1 MSYQDQSDSNHLSK
15 VIEKAEA
22 GDKIFQSC
30 LGTMYYKGDGVSID
44 YEKAFYW
51 VKKAAA
57 QEHINAMYN
66 LGYMYWSGDGT
77 SQDYEKAFYW
87 FSKAAEQGFYAALN
101 YLGVM
106 YRDGDGVEEN
116 FEEAYIYFAIAAN
129 ALSLAP
135 NSGSPDAQCNLALM
149 YIEGNGVPESQSR
162 AGHWVNRAYKLGSE
176 FAAEMIDE
184 YELWDFIS

>member
-1 MSYQDQSDSNHLSK
+1 MNINQI
-15 VIEKAEA
+15 IEKAEA

-66 LGYMYWSGDGT
+66 LGYMYWGGEGT
-77 SQDYEKAFYW
+77 LEDYEKAFYW

-106 YRDGDGVEEN
+106 YRDGDGVGEN

-129 ALSLAP
+129 TLGLAP
-135 NSGSPDAQCNLALM
+135 YGGLPDAQCNLALM
-149 YIEGNGVPESQSR
+149 YIEGNGVPESLSQ
-162 AGHWVNRAYKLGSE
+162 AGHWVNLAYKQNSE

-184 YELWDFIS
+184 YELWDYIERYHI

>member
-1 MSYQDQSDSNHLSK
+1 MNIKQI
-15 VIEKAEA
+15 IEKAEA
-22 GDKIFQSC
+22 GDMLSQST
-30 LGTMYYKGDGVSID
+30 LGTMYYQGDGVSID

-51 VKKAAA
+51 VKKSAA

-106 YRDGDGVEEN
+106 YRDGDGVDED

-129 ALSLAP
+129 ALSLSP
-135 NSGSPDAQCNLALM
+135 NGGLPDAQCNLALM
-149 YIEGNGVPESQSR
+149 YIEGNGVPESLSR
-162 AGHWVNRAYKLGSE
+162 AGHWVNLAYKQGSE
-176 FAAEMIDE
+176 FAAEMLDE
-184 YELWDFIS
+184 YELWDYIDKYII

>member
-1 MSYQDQSDSNHLSK
+1 MNIKQI
-15 VIEKAEA
+15 IENAEA
-22 GDKIFQSC
+22 GDMLSQST
-30 LGTMYYKGDGVSID
+30 LGTMYYQGDGVSID
-44 YEKAFYW
+44 YKKAYYW
-51 VKKAAA
+51 VKKSAA

-106 YRDGDGVEEN
+106 YRDGDGVDED

-129 ALSLAP
+129 ALSLSP
-135 NSGSPDAQCNLALM
+135 NEGLPDAQCNLALM
-149 YIEGNGVPESQSR
+149 YIEGNGVPESLSR
-162 AGHWVNRAYKLGSE
+162 AGHWVNLAYKQGSE
-176 FAAEMIDE
+176 FAAEILDE
-184 YELWDFIS
+184 YELWDYID

>member
-1 MSYQDQSDSNHLSK
+1 MNIKQI
-15 VIEKAEA
+15 IENAEA
-22 GDKIFQSC
+22 GDIKSQSS
-30 LGTMYYKGDGVSID
+30 LGAMYLQGHVVSID

-51 VKKAAA
+51 IAKAVA
-57 QEHINAMYN
+57 QGDICAMYN
-66 LGYMYWSGDGT
+66 LGCMCKNGEGALE
-77 SQDYEKAFYW
+77 DYEKAFYW

-106 YRDGDGVEEN
+106 YRDGDGVDED

-135 NSGSPDAQCNLALM
+135 NGGLPDAQCNLALM
-149 YIEGNGVPESQSR
+149 YIEGNGVPESLSR
-162 AGHWVNRAYKLGSE
+162 AGHWVNLAYKQNSE

-184 YELWDFIS
+184 YELSDYIDKYFI